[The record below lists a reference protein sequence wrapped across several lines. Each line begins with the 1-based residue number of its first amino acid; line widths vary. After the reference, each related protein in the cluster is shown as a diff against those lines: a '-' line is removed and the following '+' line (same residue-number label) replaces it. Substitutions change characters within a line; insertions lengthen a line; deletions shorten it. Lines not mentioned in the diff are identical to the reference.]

1 MSHSQFHC
9 IIHLYL
15 DMHGLIFETSVC
27 YWQNQPGCY
36 FFCTPRTFR
45 ERRPENIK
53 TSLPHPPRSDQN
65 WPRHMHFSRKAVLFI
80 YKKPFANTELISMNS
95 TKTSKTP
102 GRRGKTPTIY
112 PGALLDALCS
122 FMPSHN
128 ILSTEDGDYSCYKCF
143 PRENIIQKRKYRS
156 ICTDRD

>member
-1 MSHSQFHC
+1 
-9 IIHLYL
+9 
-15 DMHGLIFETSVC
+15 MHGLIFETSVC

-53 TSLPHPPRSDQN
+53 TSLPHPPRSDQD

-102 GRRGKTPTIY
+102 GRRGKTPTTH

-143 PRENIIQKRKYRS
+143 PRGKHHSKKEV
-156 ICTDRD
+156 